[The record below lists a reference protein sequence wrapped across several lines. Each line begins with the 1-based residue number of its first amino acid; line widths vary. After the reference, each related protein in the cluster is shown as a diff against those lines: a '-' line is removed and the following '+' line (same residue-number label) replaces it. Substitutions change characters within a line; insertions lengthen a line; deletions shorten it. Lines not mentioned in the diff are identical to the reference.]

1 MRAANITAGVAV
13 TVWLALAL
21 VGRDLINGVVGQ
33 AALGYPNM
41 GQIDFLFAWPLLI
54 VVAVL
59 ACAWIC
65 NAFRRGA
72 WALGLLSA
80 LALAALLPYLLVYGG
95 GV

>member
-13 TVWLALAL
+13 AVWFAFAL
-21 VGRDLINGVVGQ
+21 VGRDLINGVVRQ

-41 GQIDFLFAWPLLI
+41 GQIDFLLAWPLFI

-65 NAFRRGA
+65 NASHRWA
-72 WALGLLSA
+72 WALGMVSA